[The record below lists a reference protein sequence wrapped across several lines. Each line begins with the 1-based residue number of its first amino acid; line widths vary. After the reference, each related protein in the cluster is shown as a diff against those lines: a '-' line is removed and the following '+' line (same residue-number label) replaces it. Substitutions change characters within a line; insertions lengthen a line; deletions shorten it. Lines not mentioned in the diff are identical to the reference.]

1 MAKRKKITIEEIE
14 SKKDAFRVK
23 IEESIELKKKGKIS
37 PTQQFLH
44 QIKDLIKESID
55 NKISYKQISKDIYE
69 IYNFKVNEQTIRI
82 FAYNV
87 LNIKKKTKDKY
98 EEVKTLFHPDRANEV
113 FDENAFKTKKMV
125 E

>member
-1 MAKRKKITIEEIE
+1 MAKRKKISIEEIN
-14 SKKDAFRVK
+14 SKKDAFNAK
-23 IEESIELKKKGKIS
+23 IDESIKLKKRGKIS

-44 QIKDLIKESID
+44 QIKDLIKKSRD
-55 NKISYKQISKDIYE
+55 NEISYKQISKDIYE
-69 IYNFKVNEQTIRI
+69 VYNFKVNEQTIRI

-87 LNIKKKTKDKY
+87 LNIKKKTKDEY
-98 EEVKTLFHPDRANEV
+98 EGVKTLLHPDRANEV